1 MQSLNWKRP
10 LVEKIRETGSFHFL
24 QTKTCKLINYP
35 TTTTLTSGGLVDL
48 GRPIGLH
55 QLADGNT
62 GHGYII
68 LHFDLHEIF

>member
-35 TTTTLTSGGLVDL
+35 TTTTLTFGRLVDL
-48 GRPIGLH
+48 GRPIG
-55 QLADGNT
+55 LADGNT